1 MRILDDFVRQTT
13 PILTMGTMF
22 NQPTAA
28 QPITEENFTELKEA
42 FSGFDTNNDG
52 FISKEELQDA
62 MSNFGHIVSS
72 KELDEMIKL
81 VDKDGNGL
89 VDFKEFLNLMESN
102 CLVQDVDREIE
113 ALFAHIDRNKDGFIS
128 EKELKDMMKGLGEK
142 VKKKD
147 IKKMMKVA
155 DSNKDG
161 KISFNEFK
169 KFVASGNFVPGG
181 H

>member
-1 MRILDDFVRQTT
+1 
-13 PILTMGTMF
+13 
-22 NQPTAA
+22 
-28 QPITEENFTELKEA
+28 
-42 FSGFDTNNDG
+42 
-52 FISKEELQDA
+52 
-62 MSNFGHIVSS
+62 
-72 KELDEMIKL
+72 
-81 VDKDGNGL
+81 
-89 VDFKEFLNLMESN
+89 MESN

-161 KISFNEFK
+161 KISFNGECINCFFMVVNGLENNGEILWSWK
-169 KFVASGNFVPGG
+169 T
-181 H
+181 